1 MFEDRFA
8 FALPASVNFVGGGG
22 KTSLILRLLHE
33 YSATTPTIY
42 TTTTRI
48 HPPQPAEGMLV
59 LMGDHADCLQN
70 IVNRIGQKGDPRLRQ
85 LVVTQVGS
93 RPDLAPGVSP
103 DFAAKIDPE
112 LFPLLLNEADG
123 ARSMSLKM
131 PREGEPVLM
140 ENSNYLVPVI
150 GLDCLNRP
158 LGPETLFRWEWAAER
173 YSLEAGRLIT
183 PDLAASLLFHPQGV
197 CRGWQ
202 PGMHVI
208 PYINKVDSEDL
219 DPLARRLAQS
229 LLNNGRFPVDRV
241 VWGSTHRLRTDAAGD
256 RIH

>member
-1 MFEDRFA
+1 LFEERFA

-22 KTSLILRLLHE
+22 KTSLILRLLYE
-33 YSATTPTIY
+33 CSATTPTIY

-48 HPPQPAEGMLV
+48 HPPQPVEGMLV
-59 LMGDHADCLQN
+59 LLGDHADCLQN

-85 LVVTQVGS
+85 LVVAQVGS
-93 RPDLAPGVSP
+93 RPDLAPGLSP

-173 YSLEAGRLIT
+173 YSLDRGRPIT
-183 PDLAASLLFHPQGV
+183 PELAASLLLHPQGV
-197 CRGWQ
+197 CRGWR
-202 PGMHVI
+202 PGIRII
-208 PYINKVDSEDL
+208 PYINKVDSEDT

-229 LLNNGRFPVDRV
+229 LLNNGQFPVECV
-241 VWGSTHRLRTDAAGD
+241 VWGSIHHHRADSTRE